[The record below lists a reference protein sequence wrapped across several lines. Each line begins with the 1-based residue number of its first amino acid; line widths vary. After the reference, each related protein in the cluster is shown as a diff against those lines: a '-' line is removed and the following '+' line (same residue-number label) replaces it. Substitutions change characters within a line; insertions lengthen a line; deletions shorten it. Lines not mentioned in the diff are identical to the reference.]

1 MKLAR
6 TTLEGRVVAVL
17 VENHLARAVDTPV
30 APTSEDPLLE
40 LIRSGVDLSRLN
52 ACGPE
57 VPLAELTMLAPLSHP
72 GKIIAIGLNYA
83 DHTAETGLP
92 APREP
97 LTFAKYPS
105 SVIGPGETIVVP
117 THVTRKVDW
126 EAELA
131 VVMGAVCGPSRP
143 GTLADVAAY
152 TVANDVSARDLQFT
166 DGQWTRGKS
175 VDTFCPLGPL
185 LVTADSLDV
194 SDLRIWTT
202 VNGRSMQ
209 DASTADMIFD
219 VAALLTFLTQ
229 TVTLEPGDIILTGT
243 PPGVGGFRDPPV
255 YLADGDVVE
264 VGVDGIGSL
273 SNPVRHVPSPT
284 TDRTPPHPTPHT

>member
-17 VENHLARAVDTPV
+17 VENDLARALDTPW
-30 APTSEDPLLE
+30 ATTCQDPLLE
-40 LIRSGVDLSRLN
+40 LIRSGTDLGRLS
-52 ACGPE
+52 ASGPE
-57 VPLAELTMLAPLSHP
+57 IPLAEVTLLAPLAHP

-83 DHTAETGLP
+83 DHTAETGL
-92 APREP
+92 AGPREP

-117 THVTRKVDW
+117 TRVTRKVDW

-152 TVANDVSARDLQFT
+152 SVANDVSARDLQFN

-175 VDTFCPLGPL
+175 VDTFCPLGPV

-194 SDLRIWTT
+194 SDLRIWAT

-219 VAALLTFLTQ
+219 VPTLLTFLTQ
-229 TVTLEPGDIILTGT
+229 TITLEPGDVILTGT
-243 PPGVGGFRDPPV
+243 PAGVGPLVAGNAV
-255 YLADGDVVE
+255 TVLVE
-264 VGVDGIGSL
+264 GVGPL
-273 SNPVRHVPSPT
+273 TNPVVARA
-284 TDRTPPHPTPHT
+284 